1 MPADKNEE
9 NIYSEIETVDPI
21 KYTILPRQET
31 LIMVKTIPDAVC
43 YLYRENDS
51 ASDHIL
57 KLYADQNGFVS
68 FHIRP
73 ESESEFIAKVILH
86 CNTEKKALRIP
97 IDLRSSFESTKEM
110 PFPNNDELKKQN
122 QSQNNATLL
131 PALTDSEAENLT
143 DKELLERG
151 YAPRPNP
158 KESLEAFKAWMK
170 IFSKPLTIIEPHLV
184 TNEGVKASA
193 NKSMEQFHDS
203 NRTWSGYV
211 LRGNVKRDQDGNPIR
226 DKDGNLVFQNYDLVE
241 GAWNVPSVTGE
252 LNNLTHS
259 LLWVGLDGWGHDDLV
274 QAGTGQDGI
283 LLEFKIPPPTPRS
296 EFFTV
301 STYFAWTEF
310 LPNQRFMNIVANF
323 AVNPGDEMY
332 VGVWMGDVKTNPD
345 LNGPNGV
352 FYIFNVTTGQVTV
365 VTTARKIE
373 EGNVTIV
380 SGTNAEWIMETPQ
393 FYQGFPADLANYDT
407 ATIYSANASPAG
419 ESGRRRISYQA
430 DGNLQVTMVN
440 GVNKLSSVAPID
452 PQSMRFTWHS
462 FY

>member
-9 NIYSEIETVDPI
+9 SISEIETVDPI
-21 KYTILPRQET
+21 KYTISPRQET

-51 ASDHIL
+51 TSDHIL

-68 FHIRP
+68 FHIHP

-97 IDLRSSFESTKEM
+97 IDLRSSFKSTKEM

-122 QSQNNATLL
+122 QSQNDATIL

-158 KESLEAFKAWMK
+158 KESPEAFKAWIK

-184 TNEGVKASA
+184 TNEDVTASA
-193 NKSMEQFHDS
+193 ASDQFHDS
-203 NRTWSGYV
+203 HRFWSGYV
-211 LRGNVKRDQDGNPIR
+211 LRSSSK
-226 DKDGNLVFQNYDLVE
+226 FQKYALVE

-252 LNNLTHS
+252 LNNQTHS
-259 LLWVGLDGWGHDDLV
+259 ILWVGLDGWGHDDLV
-274 QAGTGQDGI
+274 QAGTGQDGK
-283 LLEFKIPPPTPRS
+283 LVKIGNPSDPSAPGTVFS
-296 EFFTV
+296 FTKF
-301 STYFAWTEF
+301 FAWTEF
-310 LPNQRFMNIVANF
+310 LPTEQFMNIVANF

-332 VGVWMGDVKTNPD
+332 VGVWMGDVKTLPD

-352 FYIFNVTTGQVTV
+352 FYIFNVTTGQITV
-365 VTTARKIE
+365 PTTPR
-373 EGNVTIV
+373 GNTNV
-380 SGTNAEWIMETPQ
+380 SGTEADWIMEAPL
-393 FYQGFPADLANYDT
+393 FFRNFPADLANYNT

-419 ESGRRRISYQA
+419 SNGRRISYQA
-430 DGNLQVTMVN
+430 DANLQITMVN

-452 PQSMRFTWHS
+452 SRSMRFTWHS